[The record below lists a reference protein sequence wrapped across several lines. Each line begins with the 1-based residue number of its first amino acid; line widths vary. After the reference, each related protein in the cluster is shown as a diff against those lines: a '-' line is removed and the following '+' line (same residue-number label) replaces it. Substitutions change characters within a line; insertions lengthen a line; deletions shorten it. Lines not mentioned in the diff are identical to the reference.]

1 MFGCSVFGCSAL
13 DGCSALEGS
22 TFGWA
27 AFDES
32 VLDGS
37 ALGWGRPWESDV
49 ECGGVAV
56 VACDAAV
63 DADADASVLAVTSRM
78 CGRAEPAAVGAHA
91 MDS

>member
-13 DGCSALEGS
+13 EGS
-22 TFGWA
+22 TFDWA

-63 DADADASVLAVTSRM
+63 DADADADASVLAVTSRM

>member
-1 MFGCSVFGCSAL
+1 MF
-13 DGCSALEGS
+13 GCSALEGS

-63 DADADASVLAVTSRM
+63 DAVVDAAVDADADASVLAVTSRM